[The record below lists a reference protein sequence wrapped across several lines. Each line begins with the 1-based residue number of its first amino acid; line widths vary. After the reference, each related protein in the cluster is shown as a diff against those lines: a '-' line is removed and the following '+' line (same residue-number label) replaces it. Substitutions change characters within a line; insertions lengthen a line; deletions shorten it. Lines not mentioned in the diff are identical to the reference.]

1 MTNTPDK
8 KPTLKISRDPRITEV
23 YWCELPET
31 EYPKEF
37 GFDKKRRPVIIFSKK
52 NKIYGTVLV
61 IPLSTAEQNL
71 PEWSVKMKSS
81 LMVKTRGPFART

>member
-52 NKIYGTVLV
+52 NKIYGTLLV

>member
-52 NKIYGTVLV
+52 NK
-61 IPLSTAEQNL
+61 NL
-71 PEWSVKMKSS
+71 WHGVGYTPQH
-81 LMVKTRGPFART
+81 G